1 MEKQKEI
8 NQRSFSNF
16 GFSSILLTF
25 VMLCIVTFSALSL
38 LTANADYKLSKKV
51 ADKTTAYYQAEEKA
65 YLLLQKIDQDLARA
79 YRKSDTKE
87 TYYALATE
95 YITQEKSDTR
105 LTVSS
110 DGTKIS
116 FEIFCAENQSLH
128 VGLRINYP
136 HKSNG
141 VFYELTQWQ
150 TISSITEAPDTT
162 LHLLGS

>member
-65 YLLLQKIDQDLARA
+65 YLLLQKIDQDLAHA
-79 YRKSDTKE
+79 YKRD
-87 TYYALATE
+87 LLC
-95 YITQEKSDTR
+95 TR
-105 LTVSS
+105 DRIHNT
-110 DGTKIS
+110 GKIRHQINS
-116 FEIFCAENQSLH
+116 FI
-128 VGLRINYP
+128 
-136 HKSNG
+136 
-141 VFYELTQWQ
+141 
-150 TISSITEAPDTT
+150 
-162 LHLLGS
+162 

>member
-1 MEKQKEI
+1 MGKQKEM

-16 GFSSILLTF
+16 GFSSILLAF

-51 ADKTTAYYQAEEKA
+51 ADKTVAYYQAEEKA
-65 YLLLQKIDQDLARA
+65 YLLLQEIDQDLARA

-87 TYYALATE
+87 SYYTLVTE
-95 YITQEKSDTR
+95 YLAQEKSDTG
-105 LTVSS
+105 LNLSS
-110 DGTKIS
+110 DGNKLTFQIS
-116 FEIFCAENQSLH
+116 YGENQSLH

-136 HKSNG
+136 QRNTG

-150 TISSITEAPDTT
+150 TISTIPEEPDTT